1 MRATLCALHRWIALT
16 ALFLAGASAQNLRD
30 LFLERLPDSD
40 PARPVLKFRV
50 ELDRAGRPEAVPATY
65 RFRSGDRFRF
75 SFELNSSRYIYIVD
89 RSIEGDSDQTGS
101 PKLQLLWPPA
111 NGNALV
117 AGRTAQTIP
126 GPKQFFEFD
135 ANPGTEKI
143 SLLVSPH
150 PVDLG
155 VYFPSLGRPPATR
168 LDPKQEV
175 VAELRAVDANT
186 TTEPGIARGTCVADC
201 SQYSAPKDPAQ
212 PFIVTVDLIHV
223 R

>member
-1 MRATLCALHRWIALT
+1 MRATLYALHRWIALT
-16 ALFLAGASAQNLRD
+16 ALFIAGASAQNLRD
-30 LFLERLPDSD
+30 LFLERLPDSE

-50 ELDRAGRPEAVPATY
+50 ELDRAGQPEAVPATY

-89 RSIEGDSDQTGS
+89 RSGEGNS
-101 PKLQLLWPPA
+101 QLLWPPA

-135 ANPGTEKI
+135 ANPGMEKI

-150 PVDLG
+150 PVDLS

-175 VAELRAVDANT
+175 LAELRAVDANT